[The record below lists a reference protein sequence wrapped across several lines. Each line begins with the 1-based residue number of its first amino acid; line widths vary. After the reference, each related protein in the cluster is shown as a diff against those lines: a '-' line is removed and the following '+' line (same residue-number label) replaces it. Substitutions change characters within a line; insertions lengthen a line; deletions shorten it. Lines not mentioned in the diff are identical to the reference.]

1 MLSIPE
7 KATQIVEQILSQADS
22 DSSRTIFFVGSK
34 DVGKS
39 TLINAFMNK
48 TEIPKETLLLEY
60 SFGRKSNSKQHIEKN
75 VYHIWEY
82 GGKLETLNNI
92 LLTLPVKGQ
101 FFYCIFFDLS
111 KLKRLWETVENC
123 VNALNELRSKSDVE
137 STCIMIGGKYD
148 LFKNYDTEVKKIVC
162 TTLRSVAILQNA
174 HLLFYSSKDSALLK
188 YTKDM
193 LNNIGFGN
201 GIPFKEKNINFM
213 KPLIVPK
220 GSDNWESIGISSSTF
235 DEVKLRYISK
245 IGTDP
250 VNKLSVATKSQK
262 SSHPESSVDSLTK
275 LKYDELRTSD
285 LLDITINDYLQ
296 SINKQ

>member
-148 LFKNYDTEVKKIVC
+148 LFKNYEAWKKPGCHRIGHTRNISIPDCVEFKITTNACRGYCESWSLPSIMLGFKRHPVTSLGQCCNIMEAEDVPVKVLCLDGERNLIFK
-162 TTLRSVAILQNA
+162 
-174 HLLFYSSKDSALLK
+174 SAVSCAC
-188 YTKDM
+188 YHCQ
-193 LNNIGFGN
+193 
-201 GIPFKEKNINFM
+201 KE
-213 KPLIVPK
+213 
-220 GSDNWESIGISSSTF
+220 
-235 DEVKLRYISK
+235 
-245 IGTDP
+245 
-250 VNKLSVATKSQK
+250 
-262 SSHPESSVDSLTK
+262 
-275 LKYDELRTSD
+275 
-285 LLDITINDYLQ
+285 
-296 SINKQ
+296 

>member
-148 LFKNYDTEVKKIVC
+148 LFKNYGKYLIFNC
-162 TTLRSVAILQNA
+162 FFNRLQNRRRYSIRL
-174 HLLFYSSKDSALLK
+174 HVFLLLCVA
-188 YTKDM
+188 
-193 LNNIGFGN
+193 NIC
-201 GIPFKEKNINFM
+201 EDVRWTQTQ
-213 KPLIVPK
+213 KPLNGRP
-220 GSDNWESIGISSSTF
+220 
-235 DEVKLRYISK
+235 
-245 IGTDP
+245 
-250 VNKLSVATKSQK
+250 
-262 SSHPESSVDSLTK
+262 
-275 LKYDELRTSD
+275 
-285 LLDITINDYLQ
+285 
-296 SINKQ
+296 